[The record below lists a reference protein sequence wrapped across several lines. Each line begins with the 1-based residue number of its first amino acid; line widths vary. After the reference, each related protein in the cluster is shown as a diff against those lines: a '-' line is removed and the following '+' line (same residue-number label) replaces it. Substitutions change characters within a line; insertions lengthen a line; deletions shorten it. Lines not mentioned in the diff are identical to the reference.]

1 MHQLCNSGDLEQSN
15 GEGGD
20 EDHVDGDD
28 DDEDL
33 DVDLDLGF
41 YTNSKNTILGS

>member
-20 EDHVDGDD
+20 EDHGDGDG
-28 DDEDL
+28 DE
-33 DVDLDLGF
+33 DLDLGF
-41 YTNSKNTILGS
+41 YTNSKNTIFGS

>member
-20 EDHVDGDD
+20 EDHGDGDD
-28 DDEDL
+28 DL
-33 DVDLDLGF
+33 DVDVDLGF

>member
-28 DDEDL
+28 DEDL
-33 DVDLDLGF
+33 DVDLGF
-41 YTNSKNTILGS
+41 YTNSNNTILGS

>member
-28 DDEDL
+28 DE
-33 DVDLDLGF
+33 DLDLGF

>member
-1 MHQLCNSGDLEQSN
+1 MHQLCNSGDLKQSN

-20 EDHVDGDD
+20 EVHGDDD

-33 DVDLDLGF
+33 DVDGDLGF

>member
-28 DDEDL
+28 DL

-41 YTNSKNTILGS
+41 YTNSKNTIFGS

>member
-28 DDEDL
+28 DEDL
-33 DVDLDLGF
+33 DVDLHLGF

>member
-28 DDEDL
+28 DL
-33 DVDLDLGF
+33 DVDLDLVF

>member
-20 EDHVDGDD
+20 EDHVDVDGD
-28 DDEDL
+28 E
-33 DVDLDLGF
+33 DVDLDLDF